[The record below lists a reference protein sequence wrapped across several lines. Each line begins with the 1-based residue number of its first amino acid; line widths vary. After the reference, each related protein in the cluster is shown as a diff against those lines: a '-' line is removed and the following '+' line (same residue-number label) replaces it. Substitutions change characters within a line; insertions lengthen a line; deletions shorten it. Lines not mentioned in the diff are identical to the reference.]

1 MFIPG
6 RVDRRMCKHLPVAF
20 GIRRRKV
27 AEEGATA
34 GAPAARRWTTEGVP
48 TGDRKKSRNTPRRR
62 AILWVVTGCLL
73 VANILIVNVTLKS
86 PPSKRVTIPYD
97 VFDRQLSGGNV
108 AEVSARG
115 DTIQG
120 SFKRTV
126 TIRRG
131 GTPGPVATFTT
142 LRPSFANDNLLGRLI
157 RRGVTVNA
165 EPVTVPRSFLGSL
178 VLSIAPWLLL
188 IGVYFLIVRRMGSRL
203 GLGLGRSRAK
213 LYDPDAVARVTFD
226 DVAGIN
232 EVKAELSEI
241 VDMLRNPERYRRL
254 GAAIPKGV
262 LLEGMPGTGKTLLA
276 RAVAGEADVPFFS
289 ASASE
294 FIEMVVGVGASR
306 VRDLFKEARKV
317 APAIVFIDE
326 IDAVGRA
333 RGTTTAGGGLDEREQ
348 TLNQILTEMDGFTG
362 REGVIVLAATNRIDV
377 LDLALLRPGR
387 FDRRVSVGAPDQR
400 GREAILRVHSR
411 EVPLGPDVDLAAVA
425 SSTTGM
431 VGADLENLVNEAA
444 LLAAQNGR
452 DQVQMSDFTESF
464 DKVVLGAARQIVMP
478 KIQRERTAYH
488 EAGHAILGM
497 VVAGSDP
504 VRKVSIVPRG
514 QALGVTLQTPDEDR
528 YNFTT
533 TQLRARIVST
543 LGGRAAEEI
552 VLGDVATGAEHDLE
566 QVALIARLMVARW
579 GMSPAVGPLAVIS
592 RPGASS
598 GLDAM
603 PTSESLRV
611 LVDDEVRR
619 IVGESYEEALDTLRR
634 HRDSLESLTR
644 ALLAEESLDEADAY
658 RAAGFEPPD
667 KSARAADTP
676 APRAPVIS

>member
-1 MFIPG
+1 MTFGLRRRRVAEESAGPG
-6 RVDRRMCKHLPVAF
+6 APEARRWRTEGLPPGDRRTSVDRR
-20 GIRRRKV
+20 R
-27 AEEGATA
+27 
-34 GAPAARRWTTEGVP
+34 
-48 TGDRKKSRNTPRRR
+48 SRDSPRRR

-73 VANILIVNVTLKS
+73 VANIVIVNVALKS
-86 PPSKRVTIPYD
+86 PPSRRVTIPYD
-97 VFDRQLSGGNV
+97 VFDRQVRAGNV
-108 AEVSARG
+108 SEISTRG

-126 TIRRG
+126 NVRRG
-131 GTPGPVATFTT
+131 QQPGPVIEFTT
-142 LRPSFANDNLLGRLI
+142 LRPTFANDNLLGNLI

-165 EPVTVPRSFLGSL
+165 ESVVVPRSFLESL

-188 IGVYFLIVRRMGSRL
+188 IGVYLVVVRRFGSRL

-213 LYDPDAVARVTFD
+213 LYDPTAATRVTFD

-241 VDMLRNPERYRRL
+241 VDMLKDPERYRRL
-254 GAAIPKGV
+254 GAAIPRGV

-276 RAVAGEADVPFFS
+276 RAVAGEANVPFFS

-306 VRDLFKEARKV
+306 VRDLFAEARKV

-326 IDAVGRA
+326 IDAVGRS
-333 RGTTTAGGGLDEREQ
+333 RGSSLGGGLDEREQ

-377 LDLALLRPGR
+377 LDAALLRPGR

-400 GREAILRVHSR
+400 GREAILRVHVR
-411 EVPLGPDVDLAAVA
+411 AVPLAPDVDLAVVA

-444 LLAAQNGR
+444 LLAAQAGR
-452 DQVQMSDFTESF
+452 DQVHMSDFTDSF

-478 KIQRERTAYH
+478 QAQRERTAYH

-497 VVAGSDP
+497 VVPGSDP

-514 QALGVTLQTPDEDR
+514 QALGVTVQSPDEDR
-528 YNFTT
+528 YNYTT
-533 TQLRARIVST
+533 VELRARIVST

-552 VLGDVATGAEHDLE
+552 ALGDVGTGAEQDLE
-566 QVALIARLMVARW
+566 VVAMLARLMVARW
-579 GMSPAVGPLAVIS
+579 GMSPAVGPFAVIS
-592 RPGASS
+592 RPGGPS

-603 PTSESLRV
+603 PTSEGLRV

-619 IVGESYEEALDTLRR
+619 IVDECYDAARETLLR
-634 HRDSLESLTR
+634 HRDALESLTA
-644 ALLAEESLDEADAY
+644 ALLAEESLDEAAAY
-658 RAAGFEPPD
+658 RAAGFDPARRPRPEIA
-667 KSARAADTP
+667 SASVGSPYARGT
-676 APRAPVIS
+676 

>member
-1 MFIPG
+1 M
-6 RVDRRMCKHLPVAF
+6 
-20 GIRRRKV
+20 
-27 AEEGATA
+27 
-34 GAPAARRWTTEGVP
+34 
-48 TGDRKKSRNTPRRR
+48 
-62 AILWVVTGCLL
+62 TGCLL
-73 VANILIVNVTLKS
+73 VANILIVNVALKR
-86 PPSKRVTIPYD
+86 PPTTRVTIPYD
-97 VFDRQLSGGNV
+97 VFDRQLRAGNV
-108 AEVSARG
+108 DEVSARG

-126 TIRRG
+126 TLHKG
-131 GTPGPVATFTT
+131 SAPGPVSNFTT
-142 LRPSFANDNLLGRLI
+142 LRPTFANDNLVGKLI
-157 RRGVTVNA
+157 RQGVTVNA
-165 EPVTVPRSFLGSL
+165 EPVVVPRSFLGSL

-188 IGVYFLIVRRMGSRL
+188 IGVYFLVVRRLGSRF

-213 LYDPDAVARVTFD
+213 RYDPDATARVTFD

-232 EVKAELSEI
+232 EVKAELTEI

-254 GAAIPKGV
+254 GAGIPRGV

-276 RAVAGEADVPFFS
+276 RAVAGEAGVPFFS

-306 VRDLFKEARKV
+306 VRDLFAEARKV

-333 RGTTTAGGGLDEREQ
+333 RGTSAAGGGLDEREQ

-400 GREAILRVHSR
+400 GREAILQVHAR
-411 EVPLGPDVDLAAVA
+411 TVPLASDVDLAAVA
-425 SSTTGM
+425 SSTPGM

-444 LLAAQNGR
+444 LLAAQDGR
-452 DQVQMSDFTESF
+452 DQVQMSDFAESF

-478 KIQRERTAYH
+478 KLQRERTAYH
-488 EAGHAILGM
+488 EAGHAVLGM
-497 VVAGSDP
+497 VIPGADP

-514 QALGVTLQTPDEDR
+514 QTLGVTLQTPDEDR

-533 TQLRARIVST
+533 AQLRARIT
-543 LGGRAAEEI
+543 GALGGRAAEEI
-552 VLGDVATGAEHDLE
+552 ALGDVATGAEQDLE
-566 QVALIARLMVARW
+566 QVALIARMMVVRW
-579 GMSPAVGPLAVIS
+579 GMSPAVGPLAIVS
-592 RPGASS
+592 RPGVPS

-619 IVGESYEEALDTLRR
+619 IVDECYDEAVDTLRQ
-634 HRDSLESLTR
+634 HVESLESLTR
-644 ALLAEESLDEADAY
+644 ALLAEESLDEAAAY
-658 RAAGFEPPD
+658 RAAGFAQP
-667 KSARAADTP
+667 KSGGR
-676 APRAPVIS
+676 

>member
-1 MFIPG
+1 
-6 RVDRRMCKHLPVAF
+6 MCEHLPVAF
-20 GIRRRKV
+20 GIRRKRI
-27 AEEGATA
+27 AEETAAA
-34 GAPAARRWTTEGVP
+34 GAPSSRRWTTEGMP
-48 TGDRKKSRNTPRRR
+48 RHDRRATSRDTPRRR
-62 AILWVVTGCLL
+62 TILWVVTGCLL
-73 VANILIVNVTLKS
+73 VANIVIVNVALKS
-86 PPSKRVTIPYD
+86 PPSRRVTIAYD
-97 VFDRQLSGGNV
+97 VFDRQLGAGNV

-120 SFKRTV
+120 SFKRAV
-126 TIRRG
+126 IVRRG
-131 GTPGPVATFTT
+131 GVPGSVAKFTT
-142 LRPSFANDNLLGRLI
+142 LRPSFATDNLIGKLI

-165 EPVTVPRSFLGSL
+165 EPVVVPRSFLGSL

-188 IGVYFLIVRRMGSRL
+188 IGVYLLVVRRLGSRF

-213 LYDPDAVARVTFD
+213 LYDPDAAARVTFD

-241 VDMLRNPERYRRL
+241 VDMLRDPERYRRL

-411 EVPLGPDVDLAAVA
+411 DVPLAPDVDLAAVA

-444 LLAAQNGR
+444 LLAAQSGR
-452 DQVQMSDFTESF
+452 EKVQMSDFTESF

-478 KIQRERTAYH
+478 KMQRERTAYH

-497 VVAGSDP
+497 TVAGSDP

-533 TQLRARIVST
+533 VQIRARIVST

-592 RPGASS
+592 RPGTLS

-603 PTSESLRV
+603 STSESLRV

-619 IVGESYEEALDTLRR
+619 IVDECYEEALDTLRG

-644 ALLAEESLDEADAY
+644 ALLADESLDEAAAY

-667 KSARAADTP
+667 KSALAADSSL
-676 APRAPVIS
+676 PRAP

>member
-1 MFIPG
+1 M
-6 RVDRRMCKHLPVAF
+6 AF
-20 GIRRRKV
+20 GIRRRRI
-27 AEEGATA
+27 AEESATA
-34 GAPAARRWTTEGVP
+34 GAHPGPRWKTEGVP
-48 TGDRKKSRNTPRRR
+48 QRDRRATARNSPRRR

-73 VANILIVNVTLKS
+73 VANIVIVNVTLKS
-86 PPSKRVTIPYD
+86 PPNNRVTIPYD
-97 VFDRQLSGGNV
+97 VFDRQLSAGNV
-108 AEVSARG
+108 REVSARG

-120 SFKRTV
+120 LFKRTV
-126 TIRRG
+126 TVRRG
-131 GTPGPVATFTT
+131 RAPGRVSNFTT
-142 LRPSFANDNLLGRLI
+142 LRPSFATDNLIGKLI

-165 EPVTVPRSFLGSL
+165 DPVVVPRSFLGSL

-188 IGVYFLIVRRMGSRL
+188 IGVYFLIVRRMGSRF

-213 LYDPDAVARVTFD
+213 LYDPDATARVTFD

-241 VDMLRNPERYRRL
+241 VDMLRDPERYRRL

-400 GREAILRVHSR
+400 GREAILGVHSR
-411 EVPLGPDVDLAAVA
+411 DVPLAADVDLGAVA
-425 SSTTGM
+425 SSTPGM

-444 LLAAQNGR
+444 LLAAQSGR
-452 DQVQMSDFTESF
+452 DKVQMSDFTASF

-497 VVAGSDP
+497 VVPGSDP

-533 TQLRARIVST
+533 VQLRARIVST

-619 IVGESYEEALDTLRR
+619 IVGECYEEALETLRR

-644 ALLAEESLDEADAY
+644 ALLAEESLDEATAY

-667 KSARAADTP
+667 KSASAIDTP
-676 APRAPVIS
+676 GPRAPVSTSVAAAD